1 MPKRVQQFG
10 QAALSTSMVALA
22 LQPSTH
28 SITPT
33 LLSWLIRDR
42 TSDLCKNKICHNF
55 LHSSNFPGRC
65 LLIMTVKD
73 LIVQA
78 QECSLHSKKK
88 LQQLSERYFN
98 KKLKR
103 KT

>member
-33 LLSWLIRDR
+33 SLSWLIRDR
-42 TSDLCKNKICHNF
+42 TSVLGKNKIWHNF
-55 LHSSNFPGRC
+55 VHSPNFMGSC
-65 LLIMTVKD
+65 ILIVTVKG
-73 LIVQA
+73 LKA
-78 QECSLHSKKK
+78 QECNLHAKKSLQQSLHSV
-88 LQQLSERYFN
+88 LLW
-98 KKLKR
+98 
-103 KT
+103 